1 MDKETLRKLTEP
13 TTQPKIFDVEPNY
26 QDDEITVNIGKLNA
40 TEWDEE
46 FTFDKSDLALFLE
59 LDVFENEYEDI
70 IIRDSNPRYDGV
82 INNEIYVYAELED
95 YKFTEENIRD
105 YLKNLNKI

>member
-1 MDKETLRKLTEP
+1 MNKELLRKLTEP
-13 TTQPKIFDVEPNY
+13 KPQPKIFDVEPNY

-59 LDVFENEYEDI
+59 LDVFENEYKDI

-82 INNEIYVYAELED
+82 FNNEEFVYVELEK
-95 YKFTEENIRD
+95 YEFTEEYIRI
-105 YLKNLNKI
+105 YLKSLNKI